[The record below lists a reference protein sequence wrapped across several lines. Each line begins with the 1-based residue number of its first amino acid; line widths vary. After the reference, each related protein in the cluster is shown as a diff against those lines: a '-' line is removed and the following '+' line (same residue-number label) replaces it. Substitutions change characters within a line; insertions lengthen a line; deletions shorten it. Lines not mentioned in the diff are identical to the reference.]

1 MDDTINYND
10 FSVINGGETNGLTW
24 YRATE
29 LSNDLVR
36 EMISYYGRE
45 IMKEENNSVP
55 NFERIATLEKKQQ
68 EIVAIN
74 NNPSSFAS
82 LEQMNKI
89 IEVLSPLVKKIYA

>member
-1 MDDTINYND
+1 MDDTTYYNN
-10 FSVINGGETNGLTW
+10 FSVTNADEVNGLTW

-36 EMISYYGRE
+36 EMISYYARE
-45 IMKEENNSVP
+45 IINEENSSAP
-55 NFERIATLEKKQQ
+55 DSEKIAALEKKQK

-74 NNPSSFAS
+74 NNPASFES